1 MSLRASLIVGLL
13 ACAGCAGPTPASSS
27 GGAPPRAAT
36 SGDATSSLPAA
47 STSDAASAS
56 PPASAAGHGG
66 GSTGAPGTIGSS
78 AAGGVARLTGKTV
91 ALPGATGNAFL
102 DYIAYE
108 RGARRVWVPV
118 GSTGSVDVLDAASAT
133 FTRIDGW
140 KTVVREA
147 GGRSRTMGPSAA
159 FAGDGFVFIGNRA
172 TSEVCAVDARTLK
185 PAKCLKLPLAIDG
198 VAYVASVK
206 EVWVT
211 SPKDGILTILDASS
225 PAQLAPKTTL
235 KLAGEP
241 EGYAVDEGR
250 GLFYTNL
257 EDKGGTV
264 VIDVKTHTV
273 KATWSA
279 GCGSDGPRGLAVD
292 AARNLVVVACTD
304 HVQVLDAGHDG
315 AKLGALDT
323 GAGVD
328 NIDYL
333 EGKRLL
339 YVAAGKAERLTVA
352 RLDDKGH
359 LEIVATGATSPGA
372 RNPVADEAGNAYVAD
387 SPGAR
392 LWIFDGSA
400 VR

>member
-1 MSLRASLIVGLL
+1 MSPRASVFLGLL
-13 ACAGCAGPTPASSS
+13 VCAGCAGPTPASSS
-27 GGAPPRAAT
+27 GVAPPLAAPP
-36 SGDATSSLPAA
+36 GDAAPSLPAA
-47 STSDAASAS
+47 STGDAASAS
-56 PPASAAGHGG
+56 ASATA
-66 GSTGAPGTIGSS
+66 AVD
-78 AAGGVARLTGKTV
+78 AGGVAASGAPSGAVRLTGKTV

-108 RGARRVWVPV
+108 RSARRVWVPV
-118 GSTGSVDVLDAASAT
+118 GSTGSVDVLDTATAS
-133 FTRIDGW
+133 FTRVDGW

-172 TSEVCAVDARTLK
+172 TSEICAVDSKTLK
-185 PAKCLKLPLAIDG
+185 PSKCLKLPLAIDG

-225 PAQLAPKTTL
+225 PAQLAAKTTL

-241 EGYAVDEGR
+241 EGYGVDEGR

-264 VIDVKTHTV
+264 VIDVKTHKV
-273 KATWSA
+273 RATWSA

-292 AARNLVVVACTD
+292 AARSFVVVACTD

-333 EGKRLL
+333 DGKRLL

-372 RNPVADEAGNAYVAD
+372 RNAVADEAGNAYVAD

-400 VR
+400 LR